1 MKHSAIKAQ
10 EGVVVQLQVYLALV
24 LDGGKWSA
32 GHLGKAPGTHWQGLD
47 TVKRKNLLPLPRV

>member
-32 GHLGKAPGTHWQGLD
+32 GHLGKAPGTH
-47 TVKRKNLLPLPRV
+47 